1 MEPSLSHVRP
11 AAWRHP
17 RELSAGDETRPPRR
31 CSAQKCR
38 ENYRT
43 GSECGRVPRPLPAA
57 VWVGGGGQPGRP
69 DLPWS
74 LQPQG
79 GPGPSGEVVLSE
91 WRVFQL
97 VCYHRQCT
105 NYVHCYG
112 TAVAWCLARSR
123 CSVNTVEVNREVA
136 HYPLWRAVAGDRDT
150 WPQLSRGL
158 SGLW

>member
-1 MEPSLSHVRP
+1 M
-11 AAWRHP
+11 P
-17 RELSAGDETRPPRR
+17 RGAERTTGRGLSAEGFPGPSPLQSGWEGAGSLGALTFHGLCSRR
-31 CSAQKCR
+31 G
-38 ENYRT
+38 E
-43 GSECGRVPRPLPAA
+43 
-57 VWVGGGGQPGRP
+57 
-69 DLPWS
+69 
-74 LQPQG
+74 
-79 GPGPSGEVVLSE
+79 PGPSGEVVLSE